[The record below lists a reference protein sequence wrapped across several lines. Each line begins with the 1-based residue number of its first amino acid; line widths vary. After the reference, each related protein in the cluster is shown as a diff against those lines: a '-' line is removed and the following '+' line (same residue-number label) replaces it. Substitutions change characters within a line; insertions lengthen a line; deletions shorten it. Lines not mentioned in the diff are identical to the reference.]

1 MQCCRCSPLGRQRH
15 KGQRRRQWW
24 LLAAHERT
32 KAHPSGGVLRDSTVR
47 LAFMLECVAVAAAN
61 GGTEE
66 FSESLTLYRK
76 GMWWCIVI
84 LGIGAW

>member
-1 MQCCRCSPLGRQRH
+1 VQCCRCSPLGRQRH
-15 KGQRRRQWW
+15 RGQRRRQWW

-47 LAFMLECVAVAAAN
+47 LAFMLECAAVAAAN

-66 FSESLTLYRK
+66 FSESLTRVAL
-76 GMWWCIVI
+76 
-84 LGIGAW
+84 